1 MMTKRFFYKKRKDS
15 VHELTQ
21 SDYDILHAIENIV
34 DSIAAMYGEHTEV
47 LLHSLDVRNP
57 SIIKIANGHVTG
69 REVGAPITNLALM
82 KLTQGKDISGAY
94 MTKCPD
100 GKTLRSMTTII
111 RNPQQQAIGLLC
123 INSNLD
129 APFQSVIQSLVPC
142 ILPHSEATNTP
153 ETFARNNEEMMQ
165 SSIETVRAQVMGD
178 NTIAPSKKSRE
189 IVTRLH
195 DLGVFDLK
203 DSAQIAAKGLDISIH
218 TIYRYLRELK
228 A

>member
-34 DSIAAMYGEHTEV
+34 DGIAAMYGEHTEV

-111 RNPQQQAIGLLC
+111 RNSQQQAIGLLC

>member
-1 MMTKRFFYKKRKDS
+1 MF
-15 VHELTQ
+15 ELSL
-21 SDYDILHAIENIV
+21 SDYDILHSIENIV
-34 DSIAAMYGEHTEV
+34 DGIAAMYGEHTEV

-57 SIIKIANGHVTG
+57 SIIKIANSHVTG

-82 KLTQGKDISGAY
+82 KLTQGNDVSGAY

-123 INSNLD
+123 INTNLD
-129 APFQSVIQSLVPC
+129 APFQEVMHSLVPC
-142 ILPHSEATNTP
+142 LLPNVDRPQTTP
-153 ETFARNNEEMMQ
+153 ETFARSNEEMMH
-165 SSIETVRAQVMGD
+165 SSIETVREQVSND
-178 NTIAPSKKSRE
+178 ADIAPSKKSRE

-195 DLGVFDLK
+195 EMGIFDLK

>member
-1 MMTKRFFYKKRKDS
+1 M
-15 VHELTQ
+15 HELTQ

-34 DSIAAMYGEHTEV
+34 DGIAAMYGEHTEV

-82 KLTQGKDISGAY
+82 KLTQNKDISGAY

-111 RNPQQQAIGLLC
+111 RNSQQQAIGLLC

-153 ETFARNNEEMMQ
+153 ETFARNNDEMMQ

>member
-1 MMTKRFFYKKRKDS
+1 MF
-15 VHELTQ
+15 ELAQ
-21 SDYDILHAIENIV
+21 SDYDILHSIENIV
-34 DSIAAMYGEHTEV
+34 DGIAAMYGEHTEV

-57 SIIKIANGHVTG
+57 SIIKIANSHVTG
-69 REVGAPITNLALM
+69 RDLGAPITNLALM
-82 KLTQGKDISGAY
+82 KLTQGKDVSGAY

-111 RNPQQQAIGLLC
+111 RNPQQKAIGLLC
-123 INSNLD
+123 INTNLD
-129 APFQSVIQSLVPC
+129 APFQEVMHSLVPC
-142 ILPHSEATNTP
+142 LLPHFERLQTTP
-153 ETFARNNEEMMQ
+153 ETFARSNEEMMH
-165 SSIETVRAQVMGD
+165 SSIETVREQVTSD
-178 NTIAPSKKSRE
+178 PEIAPSKKSRE

-195 DLGVFDLK
+195 EMGIFDLK

>member
-1 MMTKRFFYKKRKDS
+1 MTERFFYKKRKDS

-34 DSIAAMYGEHTEV
+34 DGIAAMYGEHTEV

-82 KLTQGKDISGAY
+82 KLTQNKDISGAY

-111 RNPQQQAIGLLC
+111 RNSQQQAIGLLC

-153 ETFARNNEEMMQ
+153 ETFARNNDEMMQ